1 MKKYTPEMEADII
14 KTRDRIQGG
23 GHEYNKVLAAIS
35 GMLKRKY
42 GFEPGKKSIHMKLIR
57 MREQTS
63 ETVVVPNHGEAK
75 SMTIKVKGVEIT
87 VLCTDK

>member
-23 GHEYNKVLAAIS
+23 GHEYKKVLAGIS

-42 GFEPGKKSIHMKLIR
+42 GFEPGQRSIHMKLIR
-57 MREQTS
+57 MREQPI
-63 ETVVVPNHGEAK
+63 ETVTVPDYGNAK
-75 SMTIKVKGVEIT
+75 SMVIKVKGVEIT
-87 VLCTDK
+87 VLFTDK